1 MSAYVVLDIEI
12 TDPEG
17 FARYKAMA
25 TGTIGLYGGR
35 YLARGGTTE
44 ILEGDWN
51 PGRVV
56 ILEFDSIARARE
68 WLESP
73 EYRDARRLRH
83 QAARTSMI
91 VVEGV

>member
-1 MSAYVVLDIEI
+1 MSAYVIVDIAI

-17 FARYKAMA
+17 YGRYKAMA
-25 TGTIGLYGGR
+25 AETVGRYGGR
-35 YLARGGTTE
+35 YLARGGRTE
-44 ILEGDWN
+44 ILEGDWK

-56 ILEFDSIARARE
+56 ILEFDSIARARQ

-73 EYRDARRLRH
+73 EYRDARRLR
-83 QAARTSMI
+83 QQTARTNMV

>member
-17 FARYKAMA
+17 FARYKGMA

-35 YLARGGTTE
+35 YLARGGATE

-83 QAARTSMI
+83 QAARTNMI

>member
-1 MSAYVVLDIEI
+1 MSAYVIVDIEI

-17 FARYKAMA
+17 YARYKAMA
-25 TGTIGLYGGR
+25 GETVALYGGR
-35 YLARGGTTE
+35 YLARGGRTR

-56 ILEFDSIARARE
+56 ILEFESIDRARQ

-73 EYRDARRLRH
+73 EYRDARRMRH
-83 QAARTSMI
+83 QTARTNMI
-91 VVEGV
+91 VVEGT